1 MLPDFQ
7 GNYISSELNRRFV
20 RSAQALPRARPVGGF
35 EPPTLSSGRRDT
47 DGSLRLN
54 SPGEKRAADSPPF
67 IFSKRFFPL

>member
-7 GNYISSELNRRFV
+7 GNYISSELNCGLSEVPRR
-20 RSAQALPRARPVGGF
+20 SLELGPVGGF

-54 SPGEKRAADSPPF
+54 SPGEKRAADSAPF